1 MSEEARQ
8 KVLEFLK
15 TEPKGAA
22 LLLVSKK
29 VGLNPMETRKI
40 LETLVEEGV
49 VERKGR
55 NYKLKS

>member
-1 MSEEARQ
+1 LSEEARQ

>member
-1 MSEEARQ
+1 LSEEARQ

-29 VGLNPMETRKI
+29 SWFKPYGNK
-40 LETLVEEGV
+40 
-49 VERKGR
+49 K
-55 NYKLKS
+55 NS